1 MEWTCAVSGFVP
13 YSLVLLRS
21 SFHSR
26 GQSPEWTVH
35 ALRSHTDERETARGA
50 SSKLGLPVALGMLS
64 RPVVLSLW
72 AFGEGVGR
80 VFSPQP
86 FRPDLGASA
95 ALGGPTPA
103 HVTVSEAVGGRPSQ
117 RTRPVLLRGAALS
130 TSERG
135 DQGGEHVV

>member
-64 RPVVLSLW
+64 RPVVVGVW
-72 AFGEGVGR
+72 GGCGKGVFTAAF
-80 VFSPQP
+80 Q
-86 FRPDLGASA
+86 
-95 ALGGPTPA
+95 T
-103 HVTVSEAVGGRPSQ
+103 
-117 RTRPVLLRGAALS
+117 
-130 TSERG
+130 
-135 DQGGEHVV
+135 